1 MQKMFTLIYLLLII
15 PALIFAACANS
26 SIQESGWDKIPLVM
40 LDGKL
45 YYDSGKESSDRTQD
59 VEADGIITSAV
70 DGTEIPTEEAQS
82 NFGTGFAYRYGEDRS
97 DTIEVFIQDRWI
109 VFAHRE
115 GTGSQIRFGDKLV
128 DVADLSEE
136 TLAWLAWF
144 NSLPQEEQ
152 QKVSAIPSDL
162 HAACWPDGTEGMDMP
177 AATD

>member
-1 MQKMFTLIYLLLII
+1 MQKMFTLICLLLII
-15 PALIFAACANS
+15 PALLFAACANS
-26 SIQESGWDKIPLVM
+26 SIQESGWDKIPMVM

-109 VFAHRE
+109 VLRIGKGQEAKFAL
-115 GTGSQIRFGDKLV
+115 GIS
-128 DVADLSEE
+128 
-136 TLAWLAWF
+136 WWM
-144 NSLPQEEQ
+144 SLTFPRR
-152 QKVSAIPSDL
+152 
-162 HAACWPDGTEGMDMP
+162 H
-177 AATD
+177 